1 MCRSGSLLDGFTE
14 YGIVCLDLD
23 VFLSISGRSG
33 ALETELTYTLCSLR
47 LCRVILI

>member
-14 YGIVCLDLD
+14 YGTVCLDLD

-33 ALETELTYTLCSLR
+33 ASFMASYVHMKLKRS
-47 LCRVILI
+47 IF